1 MSDELFMLRCF
12 DLARLGAGRVSPN
25 PMVGAVLVHD
35 GRIIGE
41 GWHREYGKAHA
52 EVNAVASVGEKDQHL
67 IEKATLYVSLEPC
80 CIFGKTPPCTN
91 LILQN
96 KIPKVVVSCLDQ
108 TPEVSGKGVEI
119 LRQNGVEVV
128 TGILQKEGEALSSI
142 RNTFISQQRPYINLK
157 FAQSSDGFM
166 GKPGQ
171 QVWISNELSKRL
183 AHKWRSE
190 FDAILVGTTTALVD
204 NPQLT
209 NRLWFGK
216 SPLRIVFDK
225 NLSLPHHF
233 SMFDKTAK
241 TLVVTEKVAKKEGH
255 VEFLTL
261 PFDQQLLPAL
271 LQYLFEQRITSLIV
285 EGGSFTLHQF
295 ISLGLWDEATV
306 FTSRHTLLSGIKA
319 PILPVQP
326 TESWQIASDSLTFY
340 RNEAARR

>member
-1 MSDELFMLRCF
+1 MSDELYMLRCF
-12 DLARLGAGRVSPN
+12 DLARLGAGHVSPN
-25 PMVGAVLVHD
+25 PMVGAVLVHEN
-35 GRIIGE
+35 RIIGE
-41 GWHREYGKAHA
+41 GWHRQYGQAHA
-52 EVNAVASVGEKDQHL
+52 EVNAVASVAEKDRPL

-96 KIPKVVVSCLDQ
+96 KIPKVVISCLDQ
-108 TPEVSGKGVEI
+108 TPEVSGKGLEI
-119 LRQNGVEVV
+119 LRQNGVEVE

-157 FAQSSDGFM
+157 YAQSKDGFM

-171 QVWISNELSKRL
+171 QIWISNELSKRL

-190 FDAILVGTTTALVD
+190 FDAILVGTATALVD
-204 NPQLT
+204 DPLLT

-225 NLSLPHHF
+225 NLDLPRHL

-241 TLVVTEKVAKKEGH
+241 TLVVTEKETNAEGH
-255 VEFLTL
+255 IEFLTI
-261 PFDQQLLPAL
+261 PFDQQLLPTL
-271 LQYLFEQRITSLIV
+271 MKYLFQQRITSLIV
-285 EGGSFTLHQF
+285 EGGAFTLHQF
-295 ISLGLWDEATV
+295 INQNLWDEATV
-306 FTSRHTLLSGIKA
+306 FTSNKHLLNGIKA
-319 PILPVQP
+319 PVIPAQP
-326 TESWQIASDSLTFY
+326 TESWQIATDSLTFY